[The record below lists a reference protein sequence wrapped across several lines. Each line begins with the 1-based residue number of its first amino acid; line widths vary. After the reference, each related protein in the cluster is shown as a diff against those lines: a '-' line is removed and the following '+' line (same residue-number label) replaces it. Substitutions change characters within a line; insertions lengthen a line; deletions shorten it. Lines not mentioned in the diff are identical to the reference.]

1 MPHPLPPIEL
11 LESLFSLDTTSPSG
25 LRWKNPPKR
34 GGVKPGDVAGSLN
47 TNGYWRVKITT
58 DTKKLYL
65 CHRIIY
71 FLRTKKDP
79 GAFEIDHIF
88 GDIQDSSNLRL
99 ADRQQNAAN
108 RCKNKKYKNKPTS
121 SQYKGVCWFKRDK
134 KWLASIRI
142 DNKNKH
148 LGLFESEREAAAAY
162 NQAAIDAFGD
172 FAYLNEI

>member
-11 LESLFSLDTTSPSG
+11 LESLFSLDPTSPSG

-34 GGVKPGDVAGSLN
+34 GGVNP
-47 TNGYWRVKITT
+47 
-58 DTKKLYL
+58 
-65 CHRIIY
+65 
-71 FLRTKKDP
+71 
-79 GAFEIDHIF
+79 